1 MLNGLG
7 NTTQKHFLPPKQA
20 RYIENIYYM
29 ENGYFMHH
37 RLVEIKKQIGK
48 FIANFSVTAEDGK
61 EYIFDGDV
69 IREGLEISTYDENG
83 DIKPL
88 EDGEYTIMGVKV
100 VIVEGKVSEL
110 PEKDSKIEMNEKNS
124 DDEGNGESENSED
137 SEGDKGEGE
146 RPMGNTNDA
155 DGRIAE
161 LTAQVETLQAENEA
175 LRAELAELK
184 AVPMAEPVPQ
194 RTNMSTQVGDEV
206 PDHIKGTKYE
216 KAYKVFNSKNN

>member
-1 MLNGLG
+1 
-7 NTTQKHFLPPKQA
+7 
-20 RYIENIYYM
+20 
-29 ENGYFMHH
+29 MHH

-61 EYIFDGDV
+61 EYIFDGDI

-83 DIKPL
+83 DVIPL
-88 EDGEYTIMGVKV
+88 EDGEYTIKGVKV

-110 PEKDSKIEMNEKNS
+110 PDKDSKIEMNEN
-124 DDEGNGESENSED
+124 ENVENGNDNAE
-137 SEGDKGEGE
+137 GEGE
-146 RPMGNTNDA
+146 SQEGSEGNNDMGEKPMGNSNDA
-155 DGRIAE
+155 DGRLAE

-184 AVPMAEPVPQ
+184 AVPMAQPVPQ
-194 RTNMSTQVGDEV
+194 RTNMSTQMGEEV

-216 KAYKVFNSKNN
+216 KAYKIFSK

>member
-1 MLNGLG
+1 M
-7 NTTQKHFLPPKQA
+7 
-20 RYIENIYYM
+20 Y
-29 ENGYFMHH
+29 H

-100 VIVEGKVSEL
+100 VIVEGRVSEL
-110 PEKDSKIEMNEKNS
+110 PEKDSKIEMNES
-124 DDEGNGESENSED
+124 DSEEENGGGENSE
-137 SEGDKGEGE
+137 GEE
-146 RPMGNTNDA
+146 TLGNPEHTDMM
-155 DGRIAE
+155 IAE
-161 LTAQVETLQAENEA
+161 LTAQVETLQIDLLAITAENEA

-194 RTNMSTQVGDEV
+194 RTNMSTQVGDDV
-206 PDHIKGTKYE
+206 PAHIKGTKYE
-216 KAYKVFNSKNN
+216 KAYKVFKSNNN